1 MWGGLRVD
9 GRKTTRLT
17 EFLEDYPP
25 HVRDVARAV
34 LNAELGKLH
43 MKTAQGIKDDIR
55 QIVEHH
61 AVKMEHETR
70 DSGASE

>member
-1 MWGGLRVD
+1 VD

-17 EFLEDYPP
+17 EFLDAYPH

-55 QIVEHH
+55 QIVEQQ
-61 AVKMEHETR
+61 AAQMENEARLAGH
-70 DSGASE
+70 DQ

>member
-1 MWGGLRVD
+1 MD
-9 GRKTTRLT
+9 GRKTKRLT

-55 QIVEHH
+55 QIVEQQ
-61 AVKMEHETR
+61 AVQLEHEAR
-70 DSGASE
+70 LHGDS